1 MNADT
6 QEDSLVEQPAIALLV
21 ELGWENTKLY
31 QETFGETG
39 TEGRQS
45 EHEVILVRRL
55 RNALLE
61 RLNPDLPV
69 EAIEHAV
76 TEIVHDRS
84 RLTPVNANRELSKLL
99 RDGVKV
105 PYRDNDGNQVEDS
118 VRVVDWRTRE

>member
-1 MNADT
+1 M
-6 QEDSLVEQPAIALLV
+6 QSLRLSFFLGSQVSQHQSWNKWTHSKTRSIATAIALLV
-21 ELGWENTKLY
+21 ELGWETTKLY
-31 QETFGETG
+31 LETFGETG

-69 EAIEHAV
+69 EAIENAV

-84 RLTPVNANRELSKLL
+84 RLTPVNANRELYSSSAT
-99 RDGVKV
+99 G
-105 PYRDNDGNQVEDS
+105 
-118 VRVVDWRTRE
+118 